1 MSHPYLKL
9 AALTLAALVG
19 LSGCAA
25 ADGAPA
31 MEDGADAR
39 HELGTDHATGAEHE
53 LGAEHTM
60 PGNAVPAGHAD
71 HGAGE
76 PLAPASDMSLY
87 HLDAVWT
94 DQHGQER
101 TLASLAGRPQAV
113 AMVYTHCSA
122 ACPQLVL
129 DLMRLE
135 AAAPAGSL
143 GLVLVS
149 IDPARDTPERLGAF
163 AAKAGLDPERW
174 TLLTG
179 TDGHVRALAA
189 LLGVQYRQAGEDFN
203 HSNVISLLDAGGV
216 VAHRQEGL
224 AADNSATVA
233 ALEKLL
239 AEG

>member
-9 AALTLAALVG
+9 GALTLAALVG
-19 LSGCAA
+19 LSGCGP
-25 ADGAPA
+25 ADGAA
-31 MEDGADAR
+31 ATSDAP
-39 HELGTDHATGAEHE
+39 
-53 LGAEHTM
+53 GAEHTTA
-60 PGNAVPAGHAD
+60 GYASAADHTGHA
-71 HGAGE
+71 AGE

-94 DQHGQER
+94 DQHGEKR
-101 TLASLAGRPQAV
+101 TLSSLAGRPQAV

-129 DLMRLE
+129 DLMRLD

-149 IDPARDTPERLGAF
+149 IDPARDTPERLGQF
-163 AAKAGLDPERW
+163 AAKVGLDPERW

-179 TDGHVRALAA
+179 NDGDVRALAA
-189 LLGVQYRQAGEDFN
+189 LLGVQYRQAGQEFN
-203 HSNVISLLDAGGV
+203 HSNVISLLDADGV

-224 AADNSATVA
+224 AADNTATLA
-233 ALEKLL
+233 ALERLL